1 MIAKYVLFHTG
12 TLQYTYPKSH
22 DMLTKLGSD
31 SPLVQLIGYDN
42 ILISNGH
49 LWKNQRKL
57 VNPAFH
63 RSMPIKTVSSVI
75 FDLFSAIEKE
85 NGTIS
90 IAPKMKD
97 FTLDALGLTLFGFDF
112 KALKG
117 DPDEWTKVFRQGI
130 QVAMDPFLNV
140 LSPLYS
146 VLSFIFPEKRRQ
158 MKAVIKLNGK
168 MDQMI
173 KQKHTEVLSGA
184 YSDIPENEKD
194 LVVLMLEAERRGE
207 GITNDLQLRNN
218 MALLLLAGHDT
229 TATAL
234 SFCFYNI
241 AKNKH
246 VQQKLREEIIGVLG
260 DEPVDIVPTLEQLKE
275 MPYLNLVIQENLRLN
290 EPLNYLI
297 PRVAKKD
304 MIVDDILIP
313 KGTTINFDIY
323 GIHHNPKYWRN
334 PNQFIPERFAKGGEH
349 ETHEGLTWL
358 PFGDGSRRCIGM
370 NFSMFQQRLVLAM
383 IIRKYEIDISKDAND
398 HRHIAGFKTKS
409 RGSPKLTF
417 TKRY

>member
-1 MIAKYVLFHTG
+1 MEIVESVFKLCHIALENLLPMLHKKHKKSYIGAAISLVFLQRVYSYFRAPKHLRHMPIIPYFPMVKSLLNHELAYSRFKRLILPAIRENHGIYVSKVPLGWTVYIANPMIAKYVLFHTG

-90 IAPKMKD
+90 IATKMKD

-140 LSPLYS
+140 LSPFYS

-260 DEPVDIVPTLEQLKE
+260 DEPVDIVPTLEQLKK
-275 MPYLNLVIQENLRLN
+275 MSYLNLVIQEVENMKHMKVL
-290 EPLNYLI
+290 PGCHS
-297 PRVAKKD
+297 A
-304 MIVDDILIP
+304 
-313 KGTTINFDIY
+313 TA
-323 GIHHNPKYWRN
+323 
-334 PNQFIPERFAKGGEH
+334 PE
-349 ETHEGLTWL
+349 
-358 PFGDGSRRCIGM
+358 D
-370 NFSMFQQRLVLAM
+370 VL
-383 IIRKYEIDISKDAND
+383 E
-398 HRHIAGFKTKS
+398 
-409 RGSPKLTF
+409 
-417 TKRY
+417 

>member
-1 MIAKYVLFHTG
+1 
-12 TLQYTYPKSH
+12 
-22 DMLTKLGSD
+22 
-31 SPLVQLIGYDN
+31 
-42 ILISNGH
+42 
-49 LWKNQRKL
+49 
-57 VNPAFH
+57 
-63 RSMPIKTVSSVI
+63 MPIKTVSSVI

-194 LVVLMLEAERRGE
+194 LVVLMLEAERR
-207 GITNDLQLRNN
+207 
-218 MALLLLAGHDT
+218 GHDT

>member
-1 MIAKYVLFHTG
+1 
-12 TLQYTYPKSH
+12 
-22 DMLTKLGSD
+22 
-31 SPLVQLIGYDN
+31 
-42 ILISNGH
+42 
-49 LWKNQRKL
+49 
-57 VNPAFH
+57 
-63 RSMPIKTVSSVI
+63 
-75 FDLFSAIEKE
+75 
-85 NGTIS
+85 
-90 IAPKMKD
+90 MKD

-140 LSPLYS
+140 LSPIYS

-275 MPYLNLVIQENLRLN
+275 MPYLNLVIQESS
-290 EPLNYLI
+290 
-297 PRVAKKD
+297 KKRYD
-304 MIVDDILIP
+304 CGRHIDSE
-313 KGTTINFDIY
+313 
-323 GIHHNPKYWRN
+323 RN
-334 PNQFIPERFAKGGEH
+334 DNQF
-349 ETHEGLTWL
+349 
-358 PFGDGSRRCIGM
+358 
-370 NFSMFQQRLVLAM
+370 
-383 IIRKYEIDISKDAND
+383 
-398 HRHIAGFKTKS
+398 
-409 RGSPKLTF
+409 
-417 TKRY
+417 